1 MLSTTHKIII
11 LGSIL
16 LLVCGVL
23 YYYISKYDC
32 CGRQEDKK
40 SLLDLEHGE
49 QVIPRESSEITVK
62 S

>member
-32 CGRQEDKK
+32 CTRQEDKK
-40 SLLDLEHGE
+40 SLLDLEHGH
-49 QVIPRESSEITVK
+49 QRESSQITVK

>member
-11 LGSIL
+11 IGSIVL
-16 LLVCGVL
+16 FICGAL

-32 CGRQEDKK
+32 CTRQEDKK

-49 QVIPRESSEITVK
+49 QVTPRESSEITVK

>member
-11 LGSIL
+11 IGSII

-32 CGRQEDKK
+32 CSRQEDKK
-40 SLLDLEHGE
+40 SLLDVEYGE
-49 QVIPRESSEITVK
+49 QVTPRESSQITVK

>member
-11 LGSIL
+11 LGLIIL
-16 LLVCGVL
+16 LICGVL

-32 CGRQEDKK
+32 CSHQEDKK
-40 SLLDLEHGE
+40 SLLDLEHQG
-49 QVIPRESSEITVK
+49 VTPRESSQITVK